1 MQKYGIFIGIDIS
14 KEWFDAA
21 LCIEGNLKQMPHR
34 RFNNEAAGFKAL
46 QQWVTTCLGSQHRHL
61 KQLYCMEHTGMYSL
75 KLGQYLQEQGLDF
88 VQENPLR
95 IKRSLGLRRGK
106 SDKADAKAIAEYA
119 WRFQDKLPK
128 VRPLPSGLLLQV
140 QVLLSCRK
148 RMVRYRQ
155 GLNTAQQELCAN
167 VPDISQLIAQPSEA
181 AITALNQ
188 QIARQEEQM
197 LQLLKSDEHLKHLY
211 ELVCSVIGVGP
222 VIAANLIVHTNAF
235 SAFEKSRQFA
245 CHIGTAPFDSQSGT
259 SLDAP
264 ARVSQMA
271 NHALKTLLSTAA
283 VVAVRHD
290 PQIRAYFLRQQEA
303 GKKDGWI
310 YNAVK
315 NKILHRIFAVVKRDT
330 PYVKMQYR

>member
-21 LCIEGNLKQMPHR
+21 LCTEGNVKQMPHC
-34 RFNNEAAGFKAL
+34 RFDNKPAGFKAL
-46 QQWVTTCLGSQHRHL
+46 QEWVNARTGSQQRQH
-61 KQLYCMEHTGMYSL
+61 KQLFCMEHTGMYSL
-75 KLGQYLQEQGLDF
+75 KLAQHLQEQGLDF
-88 VQENPLR
+88 VQDNPLR

-106 SDKADAKAIAEYA
+106 SDKADSKAIAEYA

-128 VRPLPSGLLLQV
+128 ARPLPSALLLQV
-140 QVLLSCRK
+140 QALLSCRK

-155 GLNTAQQELCAN
+155 GLNMAQQEL
-167 VPDISQLIAQPSEA
+167 QTIAPAIGQAIGQPSQ
-181 AITALNQ
+181 TASATLGE
-188 QIARQEEQM
+188 QIDLLEKHVV
-197 LQLLKSDEHLKHLY
+197 QLLKSDEHLNRLY

-245 CHIGTAPFDSQSGT
+245 CHIGTAPFDNKSGT

-283 VVAVRHD
+283 VVAVQHD
-290 PQIRAYFLRQQEA
+290 PQIRAYYLRQIEA
-303 GKKDGWI
+303 GKKPGWI

-315 NKILHRIFAVVKRDT
+315 NKILHRIFTVVKRGQ
-330 PYVKMQYR
+330 PYVKLQGH

>member
-14 KEWFDAA
+14 KKWFDAA
-21 LCIEGNLKQMPHR
+21 LCVEGNVKQMPHR
-34 RFNNEAAGFKAL
+34 RFDNDEAGFSAL
-46 QQWVTTCLGSQHRHL
+46 QEWVNTRIGSRQRHH

-75 KLGQYLQEQGLDF
+75 KLGQYLQEQDLDF
-88 VQENPLR
+88 VQDNPLR

-106 SDKADAKAIAEYA
+106 SDKADSKAIAEYA

-128 VRPLPSGLLLQV
+128 TRPLPSALLLQV
-140 QVLLSCRK
+140 QALLSCRK

-155 GLNTAQQELCAN
+155 GLNMAQQELQAN
-167 VPDISQLIAQPSEA
+167 VPAISQLIAQPSQA
-181 AITALNQ
+181 AITTLNE
-188 QIARQEEQM
+188 QIATLEKQM
-197 LQLLKSDEHLKHLY
+197 VQLLKSEERLSRLY
-211 ELVCSVIGVGP
+211 ELVCSVTGVGP
-222 VIAANLIVHTNAF
+222 IIAANLIVHTNAF

-245 CHIGTAPFDSQSGT
+245 CHIGTAPFDAKSGT

-283 VVAVRHD
+283 VVAVQHD
-290 PQIRAYFLRQQEA
+290 PQIRAYFLRQQKA
-303 GKKDGWI
+303 GKEEGWI

-315 NKILHRIFAVVKRDT
+315 NKILHRIFAVVKRGT
-330 PYVKMQYR
+330 PYVKLQYR